1 MTLRFKQQGS
11 LLITS
16 LFVAIVLLALGLAL
30 TRVIEGGAQ
39 SNAVEYY
46 GSKAF
51 LSAQSGVEWKLT
63 QLFPVSAP
71 NGVCDN
77 ALPPNHF
84 NTTRYM
90 ENCQFLE
97 LSCGAVDNVAD
108 ANSPSSTVTVYR
120 ITSTVS
126 CDSGQWTT
134 QRSINVEAKTLN

>member
-63 QLFPVSAP
+63 QLFPLNAP
-71 NGVCDN
+71 NGVCN
-77 ALPPNHF
+77 ADVPPNHF
-84 NTTRYM
+84 SATKYM
-90 ENCQFLE
+90 ENCQFVE
-97 LSCGAVDNVAD
+97 LSCSSVNNVAD
-108 ANSPSSTVTVYR
+108 ANSPTSTVTVYR

-134 QRSINVEAKTLN
+134 QRSLNVEAKTLN